1 MESPKKTGFAADD
14 LAYNEK
20 SFFNPLELG
29 NPGKDFND
37 FPVSVMIFL
46 LWNPLE
52 LDHQIIEIHGKFC
65 RDPQKS
71 IEISGN
77 L

>member
-46 LWNPLE
+46 L
-52 LDHQIIEIHGKFC
+52 
-65 RDPQKS
+65 
-71 IEISGN
+71 
-77 L
+77 